1 MSVGMGALPHWMA
14 ELGLTELRLSSARIT
29 SRRVSTAEGG
39 DPEEKQ
45 TLDTLVKRQSA
56 LEAWLWSAETRLPI
70 TLERL
75 TLEYDDTV
83 REDIQPYSYEGGR
96 VTDLPPCIRYLT
108 NLRSLSFQ
116 ESECY
121 AFEFD
126 LPEWLIELP
135 QLTSFQ
141 HPARASHRSAT
152 VLGSL
157 SLGCLDIYTH
167 EEGTWISQLP
177 LLLAPNNAIRTSL
190 RVLRFTGDDV
200 MAELPVCLRD
210 LQLTALDLNGSQ
222 ALSSL
227 PEWLGE
233 MPLVYLGLDSTDV
246 SRLPVSLRQVPTLRL
261 ICTRLSPLGFRD
273 GPSEEAINSM
283 EAELLPLSAAV
294 QQLKFD
300 IDDPG
305 QFDGKTAGWC
315 GGVWDPI
322 VQPQLLR
329 DVLVS

>member
-1 MSVGMGALPHWMA
+1 
-14 ELGLTELRLSSARIT
+14 
-29 SRRVSTAEGG
+29 
-39 DPEEKQ
+39 
-45 TLDTLVKRQSA
+45 
-56 LEAWLWSAETRLPI
+56 
-70 TLERL
+70 
-75 TLEYDDTV
+75 
-83 REDIQPYSYEGGR
+83 
-96 VTDLPPCIRYLT
+96 
-108 NLRSLSFQ
+108 
-116 ESECY
+116 
-121 AFEFD
+121 
-126 LPEWLIELP
+126 
-135 QLTSFQ
+135 
-141 HPARASHRSAT
+141 
-152 VLGSL
+152 
-157 SLGCLDIYTH
+157 
-167 EEGTWISQLP
+167 
-177 LLLAPNNAIRTSL
+177 L

-233 MPLVYLGLDSTDV
+233 MRYLGLELTSV

-261 ICTRLSPLGFRD
+261 ICTRWSPLGFRD
-273 GPSEEAINSM
+273 GLSAEAINSM

-322 VQPQLLR
+322 VQPQLLEANE
-329 DVLVS
+329 